1 MTVTAPIDVET
12 QHEGTRAREAAFST
26 DIVVVDN
33 PVATQLAPASIAE
46 HRDPAMILVYL
57 GVLSLVAIV
66 AIAALLAL

>member
-12 QHEGTRAREAAFST
+12 QHEGTPARDASFST
-26 DIVVVDN
+26 DIVIVDHS
-33 PVATQLAPASIAE
+33 VAAQAAPTSVAE